1 MLSKSARLTES
12 SDFART
18 TKSGHRVATE
28 FFVGYLYL
36 TGTNESPK
44 AGLIISKSVGGSVLR
59 HRIARKAR
67 HAIAQNLLRDIQQIR
82 GINARTKRHHH
93 LRHRRQDVDQMP
105 LFFNRCQ
112 GPMHGRG

>member
-1 MLSKSARLTES
+1 MLTKSARLTES
-12 SDFART
+12 SDFTRT
-18 TKSGHRVATE
+18 TKSGHRAATE

-67 HAIAQNLLRDIQQIR
+67 HAIAHNIATLPAGSLLV
-82 GINARTKRHHH
+82 
-93 LRHRRQDVDQMP
+93 LRAIGKAEKAQTTQEVSEIFSRLVKKANQAAAQ
-105 LFFNRCQ
+105 
-112 GPMHGRG
+112 

>member
-1 MLSKSARLTES
+1 MLTKSARLTES

-18 TKSGHRVATE
+18 TKSGSRVATE

-36 TGTNESPK
+36 TGTHESPK

-67 HAIAQNLLRDIQQIR
+67 HAIAENMSKLPAGALLV
-82 GINARTKRHHH
+82 
-93 LRHRRQDVDQMP
+93 LRAI
-105 LFFNRCQ
+105 
-112 GPMHGRG
+112 GRAERAQTNQEISEIITRLIKKTNQTAAQ

>member
-1 MLSKSARLTES
+1 MLTKSARLTES
-12 SDFART
+12 SDFARA

-67 HAIAQNLLRDIQQIR
+67 HAIAHNIAMLPAGSLLV
-82 GINARTKRHHH
+82 
-93 LRHRRQDVDQMP
+93 LRAIGKAEKAQTTQEVSEIFSRLVKKANQAAAQ
-105 LFFNRCQ
+105 
-112 GPMHGRG
+112 

>member
-1 MLSKSARLTES
+1 VLSKSARLTES

-67 HAIAQNLLRDIQQIR
+67 HAIAENISALPEGALLV
-82 GINARTKRHHH
+82 
-93 LRHRRQDVDQMP
+93 LRAIGKAEKAQTNKEISEIVTRLVKKSNQAAAQ
-105 LFFNRCQ
+105 
-112 GPMHGRG
+112 